1 MARITE
7 TEIEFGLFDV
17 TAAEDAQYQTSQKQ
31 SWNSAESQL
40 KQGGTSKNYA
50 TLEKNDFVLD
60 GSAEFFPDNPGDE
73 FFGWW
78 SKDLSG
84 ADGVFFNPP
93 VLTVNFT
100 EKHSSMGVTIYFPD
114 FPNEWAGSLN
124 IKWYDGTGNILNSKD
139 FYPDKAIYFCEQSVT
154 DYEKVELTFYST
166 ALPHRYLK
174 VSEIMFGLIKMFTG
188 KDLESARIYEEID
201 PVSSSLPINTLE
213 FGFKD
218 SEGKFSPLQ
227 LEGTYALFQQRQWFR
242 VRGYINGIKHE
253 LGTYYYDNF
262 EAPEVENSIVNM
274 SCINILGVID
284 QTEFKGGI
292 YSGVA
297 ANTLIS
303 EILTSAGLD
312 LYEWSLDSSLA
323 SKTLTGWIP
332 ICTHRE
338 ALRQVVFAIGGI
350 VDCTRSEKIR
360 IYPMPSAQAA
370 VYDTSRKIS
379 GHKIKF
385 SSMVTGCEVA
395 AHQYRPIYKFTEDET
410 EIVNDTLTVGKHEIK
425 FKEPMHDLKITTGT
439 ASILE
444 SGANYAVL
452 NVTTEETVVLKG
464 EEYYDN
470 VTVFGYYN
478 ENLPAHQ
485 KPNVISLAEDMTLIS
500 KDNALEVAQR
510 IYEYYQKRYTD
521 KGGVIL
527 DYTTDKVGTVASI
540 QSNAGNVKGLVVS
553 IDIDLAGGALGEVK
567 TVGVTE

>member
-1 MARITE
+1 MGRITE
-7 TEIEFGLFDV
+7 TAIEFGLFDV
-17 TAAEDAQYQTSQKQ
+17 TASEDAQYQTSQKQ

-50 TLEKNDFVLD
+50 TLEMNDFVLD

-78 SKDLSG
+78 SRDLSG
-84 ADGVFFNPP
+84 ADGVFSNPP

-100 EKHSSMGVTIYFPD
+100 EKHSSMGITIYFPD
-114 FPNEWAGSLN
+114 SPNEWAGSLN
-124 IKWYDGTGNILNSKD
+124 IKWYDGIGNILNSKD

-154 DYEKVELTFYST
+154 DFEKVELTFFST

-201 PVSSSLPINTLE
+201 PVSSSLPINTLN
-213 FGFKD
+213 FSFRD
-218 SEGKFSPLQ
+218 SEGKFSPLN
-227 LEGTYALFQQRQWFR
+227 LEGTYALFQQRQWFK
-242 VRGYINGIKHE
+242 VRSYINGVKND
-253 LGTYYYDNF
+253 LGTYYYSNF
-262 EAPEVENSIVNM
+262 EVPDTEDTVAQM
-274 SCINILGVID
+274 SCVNLLGVID
-284 QTEFKGGI
+284 TTEFKGGI
-292 YSGVA
+292 YTDKPALDLV
-297 ANTLIS
+297 S
-303 EILTSAGLD
+303 EILTSAGLGAS
-312 LYEWSLDSSLA
+312 EWTIDESLSD
-323 SKTLTGWIP
+323 KRLTGWIP
-332 ICTHRE
+332 ICSHRE
-338 ALRQVVFAIGGI
+338 ALRQVVFAIGGM
-350 VDCTRSEKIR
+350 VDCTRSEKIS
-360 IYPMPSAQAA
+360 IYPMPSVQTA

-470 VTVFGYYN
+470 VTVFGYYK

-500 KDNALEVAQR
+500 KDNAQEIAQR
-510 IYEYYQKRYTD
+510 IYEYYQNRYSD
-521 KGGVIL
+521 QGDVIL
-527 DYTTDKVGTVASI
+527 DFDTDKVGSIAKVESTAGSI
-540 QSNAGNVKGLVVS
+540 QGIVIS
-553 IDIDLAGGALGEVK
+553 IDCDLVNGVLGEVK
-567 TVGVTE
+567 TVGKVV

>member
-17 TAAEDAQYQTSQKQ
+17 TASEDAQYQTSQKQ

-40 KQGGTSKNYA
+40 KQGGASKNYA
-50 TLEKNDFVLD
+50 TLEMNDFVLD
-60 GSAEFFPDNPGDE
+60 GSAEFFPDNTGDE

-78 SKDLSG
+78 SRDLSG
-84 ADGVFFNPP
+84 ADGVFSNPP
-93 VLTVNFT
+93 ELTVNFT
-100 EKHSSMGVTIYFPD
+100 EKHSSMGITIYFPD
-114 FPNEWAGSLN
+114 SPNEWAGSLN
-124 IKWYDGTGNILNSKD
+124 IKWYDGIGNILNSKD
-139 FYPDKAIYFCEQSVT
+139 FYPDKATYFCEQSVT
-154 DYEKVELTFYST
+154 DYEKVKISFYST

-227 LEGTYALFQQRQWFR
+227 LEGTYELFQQRQWFK
-242 VRGYINGIKHE
+242 VRGYLNGAKHE
-253 LGTYYYDNF
+253 LGIYYYEDF

-274 SCINILGVID
+274 RCINILGVID

-297 ANTLIS
+297 ANELIS

-312 LYEWSLDSSLA
+312 LSEWSLDSSLA

-360 IYPMPSAQAA
+360 IYPMPSVQTA

-385 SSMVTGCEVA
+385 SSMITGCEVA

-452 NVTTEETVVLKG
+452 NVTAEETVVLKG

-485 KPNVISLAEDMTLIS
+485 KPNVISLSEDMTLIS

-521 KGGVIL
+521 KGSVIL
-527 DYTTDKVGTVASI
+527 DYTTDKVGTIASI
-540 QSNAGNVKGLVVS
+540 QSNAGNIKGLVVS